1 MKNLF
6 RLTFLLLTITCNAF
20 AQKNID
26 SFLGIPFSMPPWE
39 VKRAMKTKNAIE
51 DTTFNKEYYRTDM
64 LRFYNVSVGGRTCV
78 DFRVTFVNEKAAQA
92 EFIFAPDPES
102 TTVKF
107 YGDLVTDIGSI
118 YGYCKNSRDFSTNY
132 KRNEDQEILGLKA
145 GTIKYTS
152 TWNDQFD
159 NLVITTVVPDANAG
173 LSVKLT
179 YRNTTLYKGHQTTQT
194 EKAAEF

>member
-1 MKNLF
+1 MKQPILI
-6 RLTFLLLTITCNAF
+6 FLLFIVTGVTNA
-20 AQKNID
+20 QNID

-64 LRFYNVSVGGRTCV
+64 LKFSNVSIGGRTCV
-78 DFRVTFVNEKAAQA
+78 DFTVTFVNEKAAQA

-107 YGDLVTDIGSI
+107 YGDLVTDIGKT
-118 YGYCKNSRDFSTNY
+118 YGHCENSRDFSTNY
-132 KRNEDQEILGLKA
+132 KRNEDKDVIGLKA
-145 GTIKYTS
+145 GMIKYTS

-159 NLVITTVVPDANAG
+159 NLIITTVLPDANAG
-173 LSVKLT
+173 LLVKLT
-179 YRNTTLYKGHQTTQT
+179 YRNTTLYKGHQTRQT
-194 EKAAEF
+194 DKASEF